1 MWLLE
6 AHYEQQEEELE
17 LLNHTIKTAIASINS
32 KKNLKLFNK
41 NKKATT
47 NSEAKNKKEPKRFNT
62 KEEKLKELEEL
73 KKLF

>member
-47 NSEAKNKKEPKRFNT
+47 NSEAKNKKGPKRFNT